1 MSTLNV
7 TTIIPDAGGSDV
19 DLSLDGKGT
28 GKVAIQ
34 DDMSVA
40 GTVVSMPNLPTSDPG
55 VAGSLWRDGT
65 DLKVSTG

>member
-7 TTIIPDAGGSDV
+7 STIIPDVGTNT
-19 DLSLDGKGT
+19 DLSLDGKGS
-28 GKVAIQ
+28 GKVAVQ
-34 DDMSVA
+34 DDLAVA
-40 GTVVSMPNLPTSDPG
+40 GTVVSMPNLPTSDPS

>member
-7 TTIIPDAGGSDV
+7 STIIPDAGTNT